1 MQSMQKIKDKMNLL
15 ILFNE
20 IRDYG
25 DFTADFECVDR
36 KGVAVRVRTAD
47 YNGKKY
53 FIVQRGGEVVTIK
66 KI

>member
-25 DFTADFECVDR
+25 DFTADFECVDSIR
-36 KGVAVRVRTAD
+36 KFKR
-47 YNGKKY
+47 
-53 FIVQRGGEVVTIK
+53 
-66 KI
+66 

>member
-1 MQSMQKIKDKMNLL
+1 MKMTLQM
-15 ILFNE
+15 LFNE

-36 KGVAVRVRTAD
+36 NGVAVRVRTAD

-53 FIVQRGGEVVTIK
+53 FIVQMGGEVVTIK

>member
-1 MQSMQKIKDKMNLL
+1 MEMTLTM
-15 ILFNE
+15 LFNE

-36 KGVAVRVRTAD
+36 NGVAVRVRTAD

-53 FIVQRGGEVVTIK
+53 FIVQRGGEVVTVKEI
-66 KI
+66 

>member
-1 MQSMQKIKDKMNLL
+1 MEMTLTM
-15 ILFNE
+15 LFNE

-36 KGVAVRVRTAD
+36 NGVAVRVRTAD

-53 FIVQRGGEVVTIK
+53 FIVQSGGEVVTIK